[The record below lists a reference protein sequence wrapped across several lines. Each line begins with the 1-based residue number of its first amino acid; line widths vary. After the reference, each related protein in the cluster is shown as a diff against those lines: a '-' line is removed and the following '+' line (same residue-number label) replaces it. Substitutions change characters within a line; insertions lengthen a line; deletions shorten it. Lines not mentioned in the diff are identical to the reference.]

1 MLIEYRAIAW
11 WYWLVSAVLLA
22 VGVAG
27 RQGAFVLAMVL
38 ALIQVVHFAM
48 EDESV
53 KSLAVQVRVAFL
65 LILIVCYQPPL
76 RWLFWLPL
84 ISLTARVL
92 TGYCFMARTLAL
104 LPWNRQEPLTGA
116 FVKRIYLTPPVSGS
130 IIQKVSG
137 TDEAH
142 PHSHRHPE

>member
-1 MLIEYRAIAW
+1 MLIIEYRTVAW

-27 RQGAFVLAMVL
+27 RQGAFVLVMVL
-38 ALIQVVHFAM
+38 ALIQAVHFAM
-48 EDESV
+48 ADENV
-53 KSLAVQVRVAFL
+53 KSFAVQVRVAFL

-84 ISLTARVL
+84 IGLTARLL

-104 LPWNRQEPLTGA
+104 LPWNRKEPLTGA
-116 FVKRIYLTPPVSGS
+116 FVKRIYFSPPRYGS
-130 IIQKVSG
+130 IIEK
-137 TDEAH
+137 DE
-142 PHSHRHPE
+142 